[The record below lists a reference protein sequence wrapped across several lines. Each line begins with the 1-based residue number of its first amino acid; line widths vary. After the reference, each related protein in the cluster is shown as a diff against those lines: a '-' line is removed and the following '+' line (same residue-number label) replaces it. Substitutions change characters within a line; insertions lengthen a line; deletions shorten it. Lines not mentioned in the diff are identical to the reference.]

1 MFRIIG
7 INSVMGWLQML
18 NMLFSKTE
26 FSSFLLM
33 SIVVWTFMFAVM
45 SQIQWKEQLVSML
58 T

>member
-33 SIVVWTFMFAVM
+33 SIVVWSFMFAVM